1 MPVSTVLMVVYDYKV
16 NYPAYRQKKEM
27 GIEKYRAKQREVD
40 EREAKRVKEAFKYL
54 CVSF

>member
-1 MPVSTVLMVVYDYKV
+1 MPVSTVLMVAYDYKV

-27 GIEKYRAKQREVD
+27 GIEKYRTKQREVD